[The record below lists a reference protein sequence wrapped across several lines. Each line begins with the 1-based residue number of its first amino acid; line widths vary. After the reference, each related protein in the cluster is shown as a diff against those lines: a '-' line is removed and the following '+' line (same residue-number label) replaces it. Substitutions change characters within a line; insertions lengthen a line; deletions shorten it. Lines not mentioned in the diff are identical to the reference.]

1 MTSLLPDPACHEPGH
16 LPGLRPAS
24 PRSCG
29 SVSNRALPNTPLHA
43 FCSRRGGG
51 ERRRRDAR
59 AHWNR
64 THRGNRGTRGTQPGT
79 EARWR
84 TNTGRSTHMATG
96 DLSRIRTNI
105 GALNALNALENINS
119 QLTQTNLRLAT
130 GKRINSSGDDPAG
143 LSLANTLDALLS
155 SISEKIVLAANDTQ
169 GVSERSAIMSEIN
182 QLGSEIDS
190 VVNQTQ
196 FNGITLL
203 TVNTLTFQVGPDG
216 TNVNVYAIGQALN
229 SAGLAVNA
237 LTVATQ
243 ALASA
248 SLNSVQIA
256 IDSLKTIL
264 QAAGSTIERLRVRN
278 DNLSTMELN
287 LRAANSRIM
296 DADLASEQL
305 NSAKLTVLQQ
315 TATAQLAAAN
325 SAPAS
330 ILALFR

>member
-1 MTSLLPDPACHEPGH
+1 
-16 LPGLRPAS
+16 
-24 PRSCG
+24 
-29 SVSNRALPNTPLHA
+29 
-43 FCSRRGGG
+43 
-51 ERRRRDAR
+51 
-59 AHWNR
+59 
-64 THRGNRGTRGTQPGT
+64 
-79 EARWR
+79 
-84 TNTGRSTHMATG
+84 MATG

-105 GALNALNALENINS
+105 SALNALNALENINS

-143 LSLANTLDALLS
+143 LSLANTLDLRARKVAMAERNVGDAQNVLDTVEGGLTNLNDLLA

-182 QLGSEIDS
+182 QLGAEVDS
-190 VVNQTQ
+190 VVAQTQ
-196 FNGITLL
+196 FNSIQLL
-203 TVNTLTFQVGPDG
+203 TINTMTFQVGPDG
-216 TNVNVYAIGQALN
+216 TAVNVYAIGQRLD
-229 SAGLAVNA
+229 SVGLAVNG

-248 SLNSVQIA
+248 SLNSVQIS
-256 IDSLKTIL
+256 INSLKTIL

-305 NSAKLTVLQQ
+305 NSAKLSILQQ

>member
-1 MTSLLPDPACHEPGH
+1 
-16 LPGLRPAS
+16 
-24 PRSCG
+24 
-29 SVSNRALPNTPLHA
+29 
-43 FCSRRGGG
+43 
-51 ERRRRDAR
+51 
-59 AHWNR
+59 
-64 THRGNRGTRGTQPGT
+64 
-79 EARWR
+79 
-84 TNTGRSTHMATG
+84 MATG

-143 LSLANTLDALLS
+143 LSLANTLDLRARKVAMAQRNVGDAQNVLDTVEGGLSNLNDLLT

-196 FNGITLL
+196 FNGVTLL

-248 SLNSVQIA
+248 SLNSVQIS
-256 IDSLKTIL
+256 INSLKTIL
-264 QAAGSTIERLRVRN
+264 QAAGSTIERLRVRD

-287 LRAANSRIM
+287 LRAAQSRIM
-296 DADLASEQL
+296 DADLAGEQL
-305 NSAKLTVLQQ
+305 NSAKLSILQQ

>member
-1 MTSLLPDPACHEPGH
+1 
-16 LPGLRPAS
+16 
-24 PRSCG
+24 
-29 SVSNRALPNTPLHA
+29 
-43 FCSRRGGG
+43 
-51 ERRRRDAR
+51 
-59 AHWNR
+59 
-64 THRGNRGTRGTQPGT
+64 
-79 EARWR
+79 
-84 TNTGRSTHMATG
+84 MATG

-143 LSLANTLDALLS
+143 LSLANTLDVRARKVAMAERNVGDAQNVLDIVDGGLSNLNDLLS
-155 SISEKIVLAANDTQ
+155 SMQEKIVLAANDTQ

-182 QLGSEIDS
+182 QLGSEIDT

-203 TVNTLTFQVGPDG
+203 TVNTMTFQVGPDG
-216 TNVNVYAIGQALN
+216 TGINVFSVGQALN
-229 SAGLAVNA
+229 SAGLAVNG

-248 SLNSVQIA
+248 SLNSVQIS
-256 IDSLKTIL
+256 INSLKTIL
-264 QAAGSTIERLRVRN
+264 QSVGSTIERLRVRD

-287 LRAANSRIM
+287 LRAAQSRIM

-305 NSAKLTVLQQ
+305 NSAKLSILQQ
-315 TATAQLAAAN
+315 TSTAQLAAAN
-325 SAPAS
+325 SAPAHV
-330 ILALFR
+330 LALFR

>member
-1 MTSLLPDPACHEPGH
+1 
-16 LPGLRPAS
+16 
-24 PRSCG
+24 
-29 SVSNRALPNTPLHA
+29 
-43 FCSRRGGG
+43 
-51 ERRRRDAR
+51 
-59 AHWNR
+59 
-64 THRGNRGTRGTQPGT
+64 
-79 EARWR
+79 
-84 TNTGRSTHMATG
+84 MATG

-143 LSLANTLDALLS
+143 LSLANTLDVRARKVAMAERNVGDAQNVLDIVDGGLSNLNDLLS
-155 SISEKIVLAANDTQ
+155 SMQEKIVLAANDTQ

-182 QLGSEIDS
+182 QLGSEIDT

-203 TVNTLTFQVGPDG
+203 TVNTMTFQVGPDG
-216 TNVNVYAIGQALN
+216 TGINVFSVGQALN
-229 SAGLAVNA
+229 SAGLAVNG

-248 SLNSVQIA
+248 SLNSVQIS
-256 IDSLKTIL
+256 INSLKTIL
-264 QAAGSTIERLRVRN
+264 QSVGSTIERLRVRD

-287 LRAANSRIM
+287 LRAAQSRIM

-305 NSAKLTVLQQ
+305 TSAKLSILQQ
-315 TATAQLAAAN
+315 TSTAQLAAAN
-325 SAPAS
+325 SAPAHV
-330 ILALFR
+330 LALFR

>member
-1 MTSLLPDPACHEPGH
+1 
-16 LPGLRPAS
+16 
-24 PRSCG
+24 
-29 SVSNRALPNTPLHA
+29 
-43 FCSRRGGG
+43 
-51 ERRRRDAR
+51 
-59 AHWNR
+59 
-64 THRGNRGTRGTQPGT
+64 
-79 EARWR
+79 
-84 TNTGRSTHMATG
+84 MATG
-96 DLSRIRTNI
+96 DLTRIRTNI
-105 GALNALNALENINS
+105 SALNALHALETING

-143 LSLANTLDALLS
+143 LSLVNTLDLRARKVAMAARNVGDAQNVLDTVEGGLTNINDLLS
-155 SISEKIVLAANDTQ
+155 SMQEKIVLAANDTQ

-182 QLGSEIDS
+182 QLASEVDS
-190 VVNQTQ
+190 VVAQTQ
-196 FNGITLL
+196 FNGIQLL
-203 TVNTLTFQVGPDG
+203 TINAMTFQVGPDG
-216 TNVNVYAIGQALN
+216 TGVNVYSIGQRLD
-229 SAGLAVNA
+229 SVGLAVNN

-248 SLNSVQIA
+248 SLASVQIS

-278 DNLSTMELN
+278 DNLDTMELN
-287 LRAANSRIM
+287 LRASHSRIM

-305 NSAKLTVLQQ
+305 NSAKLSILQQ

>member
-1 MTSLLPDPACHEPGH
+1 
-16 LPGLRPAS
+16 
-24 PRSCG
+24 
-29 SVSNRALPNTPLHA
+29 
-43 FCSRRGGG
+43 
-51 ERRRRDAR
+51 
-59 AHWNR
+59 
-64 THRGNRGTRGTQPGT
+64 
-79 EARWR
+79 
-84 TNTGRSTHMATG
+84 MATG

-143 LSLANTLDALLS
+143 LSLANTLDVRARKVAMAERNVGDAQNVLDVVDGGLSNLNELLS
-155 SISEKIVLAANDTQ
+155 SMQEKIVLASNDTQ

-182 QLGSEIDS
+182 QLGSEIDT

-203 TVNTLTFQVGPDG
+203 TVNTMTFQVGPDG
-216 TNVNVYAIGQALN
+216 TGINVFSIGQALN
-229 SAGLAVNA
+229 SAGLAVNG

-248 SLNSVQIA
+248 SLNSVQIS
-256 IDSLKTIL
+256 INSLKTIL
-264 QAAGSTIERLRVRN
+264 QSVGSTIERLRVRD

-287 LRAANSRIM
+287 LRAAQSRIM

-305 NSAKLTVLQQ
+305 NSAKLSILQQ
-315 TATAQLAAAN
+315 TSTAQLAAAN
-325 SAPAS
+325 SAPAHV
-330 ILALFR
+330 LALFR